1 MIIRPQ
7 TRVRLFTNIPVDP
20 SYQNVLQFDT
30 LQEQTNYFMG
40 QLAYREYTN
49 FNYIDA
55 TQELRIPE
63 NMENMYNVS
72 YIAYQNATFG
82 SKWFY
87 AFVNR
92 LEYYSPNTTALF
104 FTVDNYQSWCFD
116 VQLHNSFIERETT
129 GTDNVGEYLLE
140 EGLETGEYVCT
151 SEEYSHDFLVDSDGK
166 YNATFV
172 IIGVSYGSGQTE
184 INVQANGTT
193 PDGEFSLAYI
203 IPNTVKAYNGGKFVN
218 GIFCGTN
225 FIAFTCDFTN
235 SETIAASTTA
245 INQYITEKTASGQ
258 IEAITAAFMVK
269 GYVIMPLIMGGTNPS
284 GPDGWGY
291 SINRPTTLNGY
302 SPKNNKLF
310 TREFLYLLTT
320 NNSGS
325 VREFAWEYG
334 NDKYNLRFT
343 TRSALGNSPEM
354 MLVPLDYNGIQEDY
368 SNTMTIN
375 SFPLISYSYNSYQNE
390 LGLNR
395 VANSVGAVNGVVDLG
410 QSMLTNSIKGGLSI
424 ASSLIG
430 IDLTKPTAGI
440 GNALS
445 TAGGVAVDNINTGI
459 DYAQGVADAVG
470 KHVDHARA
478 PNTTFGSCS
487 PSIAFSLGKLDFNFR
502 VMCVRPEFAKRADDY
517 FSMYG
522 YKINQ
527 VKAIN
532 VHKRTNWDYIKC
544 KNAVITGTCP
554 QSIVKFFQDLFVRGV
569 TFWHKR
575 VFDYADLSNP
585 ILGG

>member
-30 LQEQTNYFMG
+30 LQEQTDYFMG
-40 QLAYREYTN
+40 QMAYREYTN

-63 NMENMYNVS
+63 NMETMYNVS

-92 LEYYSPNTTALF
+92 MEYYSPNTTALF

-116 VQLHNSFIERETT
+116 IQLHNSFIERETT

-140 EGLETGEYVCT
+140 EGLETGEYICT
-151 SEEYSHDFLVDSDGK
+151 SEEYSHDFLSDVTGNL
-166 YNATFV
+166 NASFV

-203 IPNTVKAYNGGKFVN
+203 IPNTIKAYNGGKFVN

-225 FIAFTCDFTN
+225 FISFYCDLSTPESVTA
-235 SETIAASTTA
+235 SETS
-245 INQYITEKTASGQ
+245 INNYITQKTASGQ

-269 GYVIMPLIMGGTNPS
+269 GYLIMALINESSNPIF
-284 GPDGWGY
+284 PDGWSY
-291 SINRPTTLNGY
+291 SISRPTTLNGY
-302 SPKNNKLF
+302 SPRNNKLF
-310 TREFLYLLTT
+310 TREFLYLLAT

-334 NDKYNLRFT
+334 NGGYNLSFT
-343 TRSALGNSPEM
+343 TRTALGNSPEM
-354 MLVPLDYNGIQEDY
+354 MLVPVNYNGIQADY

-395 VANSVGAVNGVVDLG
+395 VANSVGAVNGVLDLG
-410 QSMLTNSIKGGLSI
+410 QSIITGNLKSGLSAANAI
-424 ASSLIG
+424 AENPKTGAISAAA
-430 IDLTKPTAGI
+430 TKTSNI
-440 GNALS
+440 I
-445 TAGGVAVDNINTGI
+445 DNINSVV

-502 VMCVRPEFAKRADDY
+502 IMCVRPEFAKRADDY

-522 YKINQ
+522 YKVNQ
-527 VKAIN
+527 VKSIN

-544 KNAVITGTCP
+544 RNAVITGTCP
-554 QSIVKFFQDLFVRGV
+554 QFIVKFFQDLFVRGV

-575 VFDYADLSNP
+575 VFDYGDLSNP